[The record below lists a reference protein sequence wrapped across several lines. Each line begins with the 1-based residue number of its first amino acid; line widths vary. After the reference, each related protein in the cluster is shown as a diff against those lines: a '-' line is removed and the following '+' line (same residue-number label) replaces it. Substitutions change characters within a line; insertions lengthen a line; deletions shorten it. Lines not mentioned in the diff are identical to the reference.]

1 MSGRT
6 AWSKW
11 TTPCGRRSPCFSG
24 TIPALLN
31 RTIRI
36 DVVVYYP
43 PMSQQG
49 YQTVGYVQGW
59 RAHDMTASGLFGH
72 GLSQFNAGDTIAPL
86 FDFYD
91 ANGVYQ
97 ETLQGD
103 SIALRKRPGAELP
116 HRASP
121 ACPENRTSPA
131 EAELVQG
138 TLCRPRQRWKGRNAP
153 GGLVEG

>member
-1 MSGRT
+1 M
-6 AWSKW
+6 
-11 TTPCGRRSPCFSG
+11 G

-31 RTIRI
+31 RTICI
-36 DVVVYYP
+36 DEVVYYP

-49 YQTVGYVQGW
+49 DQTVGYVQGW
-59 RAHDMTASGLFGH
+59 RAHDMTASGLFSH

-116 HRASP
+116 HRAAP
-121 ACPENRTSPA
+121 ACPLNE
-131 EAELVQG
+131 
-138 TLCRPRQRWKGRNAP
+138 PRQSGARSRDSLPTPAV
-153 GGLVEG
+153 LEGKERCRRAC

>member
-1 MSGRT
+1 
-6 AWSKW
+6 
-11 TTPCGRRSPCFSG
+11 
-24 TIPALLN
+24 
-31 RTIRI
+31 
-36 DVVVYYP
+36 
-43 PMSQQG
+43 
-49 YQTVGYVQGW
+49 
-59 RAHDMTASGLFGH
+59 MTASGLFGH

-103 SIALRKRPGAELP
+103 PTAMRERPGAELP

-121 ACPENRTSPA
+121 ACPKNRTSPA

-138 TLCRPRQRWKGRNAP
+138 TLCRLRQRWK
-153 GGLVEG
+153 

>member
-1 MSGRT
+1 MTGRT

-36 DVVVYYP
+36 DVVVYYL

-49 YQTVGYVQGW
+49 DQTVGYVQGR

-72 GLSQFNAGDTIAPL
+72 GLSQFNAGDTITPL
-86 FDFYD
+86 FDFCD
-91 ANGVYQ
+91 ANGIYQ

-103 SIALRKRPGAELP
+103 PIAMRERPGAESS
-116 HRASP
+116 HRAAP

-138 TLCRPRQRWKGRNAP
+138 TLPTPAALEGKERCRR
-153 GGLVEG
+153 VC